1 MQAPKRWIPLSR
13 SSASPCNRLTRRA
26 RLRGRAHRG
35 RLAQDRGPR
44 RPVRALLARRARG
57 GTPTCSCAW
66 LAGRPRRASPF
77 VLFALNSSQT
87 MPSPM
92 NVNGKAPMAK
102 CSHCTMQLLARLDVF
117 WCSRRRRRATRPRF
131 TSQVADHRRSWRA
144 MRAMRLATL
153 ITSRRTMLR
162 ASSLVSARGMSP
174 AAAATARSRSPA
186 TLWRR
191 RCRARTRCC
200 HR

>member
-13 SSASPCNRLTRRA
+13 SSAPPCNRSTQRA
-26 RLRGRAHRG
+26 RLRRRARRG

-57 GTPTCSCAW
+57 GSEAERVLGFCLEGLLLAPTCSCAW

-102 CSHCTMQLLARLDVF
+102 CSHCTMQLLASNMDKHHK
-117 WCSRRRRRATRPRF
+117 
-131 TSQVADHRRSWRA
+131 TSYGAQGGDGAQPDHD
-144 MRAMRLATL
+144 
-153 ITSRRTMLR
+153 
-162 ASSLVSARGMSP
+162 SLLKWQTIG
-174 AAAATARSRSPA
+174 AAGG
-186 TLWRR
+186 
-191 RCRARTRCC
+191 RCVR
-200 HR
+200 